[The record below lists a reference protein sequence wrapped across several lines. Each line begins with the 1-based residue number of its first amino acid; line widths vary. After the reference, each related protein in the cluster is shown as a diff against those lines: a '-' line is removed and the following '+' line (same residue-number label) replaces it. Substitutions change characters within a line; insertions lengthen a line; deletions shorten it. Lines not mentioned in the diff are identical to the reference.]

1 MRDHIDIA
9 APRLAYEAC
18 VDQIRQA
25 GTRHSRLRIRGGAS
39 KSALASS
46 VACGTGES
54 LDTRALSGIGSYEPS
69 ELVVTALGGTP
80 LAELEQVLAE
90 QGQCLPF
97 EPPHVAPGATVG
109 GMVAA
114 GLAGPARASSGSV
127 RDHVLGVAVID
138 GQGRL
143 LRFGGQV
150 MKNVAGYDVSR
161 LMAGS
166 WGRLG
171 VIAQVSLKVL
181 PAAPA
186 EATLRF
192 EFDEATAL
200 QTLARWNAQPL
211 PINASCWVLDDG
223 RPSLFVRLRGAQA
236 AVAAACRTLGGEAI
250 EQVQALAD
258 WQACRDLQLPWFRE
272 RPADQCLWQLSVP
285 PTAPALGLPHAP
297 LIEWH
302 GARRWVQAPADA
314 ADKLRQAAR
323 AVGGFAS
330 LFIADQGQSALAT
343 SQNDAQTPVTAAIE
357 QRLHQVFDPQGVFS
371 PAASPAVQA

>member
-1 MRDHIDIA
+1 MRDHTDIA
-9 APRLAYEAC
+9 APRHAYEAC

-25 GTRHSRLRIRGGAS
+25 GTRHTRLHIRGGGS
-39 KSALASS
+39 KSALASA
-46 VACGTGES
+46 VARGAGES

-80 LAELEQVLAE
+80 LAELEQLLAE
-90 QGQCLPF
+90 HGQCLPF
-97 EPPHVAPGATVG
+97 EPPHFARGATVG

-150 MKNVAGYDVSR
+150 MKNVAGYDISR

-186 EATLRF
+186 ETTLRF
-192 EFDEATAL
+192 EFDQATAL

-211 PINASCWVLDDG
+211 PINASCWVLDHD

-236 AVAAACRTLGGEAI
+236 AVAAACRTLGGEVI
-250 EQVQALAD
+250 DQALAQAD
-258 WQACRDLQLPWFRE
+258 WQACRDLQLPWFRG
-272 RPADQCLWQLSVP
+272 RSADHGLWQLSVP
-285 PTAPALGLPHAP
+285 PTAPALVLPHTS

-302 GARRWVQAPADA
+302 GARRWVMAPADA
-314 ADKLRQAAR
+314 AGTLHQAAR

-330 LFIADQGQSALAT
+330 LFIANQGQSVLAT
-343 SQNDAQTPVTAAIE
+343 SQDDAQTPVTAAIE

-371 PAASPAVQA
+371 PVASPAVQA